1 MANTPLVP
9 ISSSPIVGKM
19 KEINLRNV
27 VSGRPTDAL
36 GVFAAQPFMSPKY
49 ARHRPNRNHEYEDT
63 MARMFIKV
71 APDLYKQF
79 LASLDDA
86 ETRQI
91 AEVLAGDDNKQG
103 GHGYIDFLLQNA
115 NHGFEERFQVAETL
129 SDSYVAFFF
138 GHAPPIFQYQ
148 GTLLNTYQDDWTM
161 RMFRI
166 FRDLGRGTQLAKHN
180 LVLRI
185 KYDSMIVT
193 GAMTNFNWSLSAGM
207 QMSSPFSFNLLV
219 KSIQIIYGGLT
230 PPTRFEKEESFTPQ
244 GFQLVG
250 AGVGDTAASQTYI
263 GSPPGLP
270 AGVKS
275 EEVLGYGSTNETDPT
290 GTKYTEPEKW
300 EQDLGIV

>member
-9 ISSSPIVGKM
+9 IANSPAVSKM
-19 KEINLRNV
+19 REINLRNV
-27 VSGRPTDAL
+27 QTGRPTDAL

-71 APDLYKQF
+71 APDLYEKF

-86 ETRQI
+86 DTRQI
-91 AEVLAGDDNKQG
+91 ATVLAGDDNTQG
-103 GHGYIDFLLQNA
+103 GHGYIDFLLQSA
-115 NHGFEERFQVAETL
+115 NHGFEEKFQITETL

-148 GTLLNTYQDDWTM
+148 GILLNTYQDDWTM

-166 FRDLGRGTQLAKHN
+166 FRDLGRGTQLAKRN
-180 LVLRI
+180 LVLRL

-193 GAMTNFNWSLSAGM
+193 GAMTNFNWSLTAG
-207 QMSSPFSFNLLV
+207 QQTANSFAFNLLV
-219 KSIQIIYGGLT
+219 KSIHVIYGGLA
-230 PPTRFEKEESFTPQ
+230 PPTRFEREESFTPQ

-270 AGVKS
+270 AGV
-275 EEVLGYGSTNETDPT
+275 TD
-290 GTKYTEPEKW
+290 
-300 EQDLGIV
+300 